1 MKVLLAD
8 DHAILRQGLRSLL
21 ADEAQ
26 VEIVAEAS
34 DGREAVELTEKHQPD
49 IIIMDISMP
58 LLTGLE
64 ATRQIKARF
73 PDIKIIMLSMHAQDS
88 FVIQALQFGAHAYI
102 LKKAVFDEM
111 KLALDAAQ
119 NGEYYLSPA
128 ISRVLIDQLFQSSHA
143 SPYLTSYEKLTQRE
157 REVLQLMLEKRSR
170 KDIAQILSISPKTV
184 DKHQENIKDKLEV
197 YEEEDLLQFAK
208 LIGILKP

>member
-111 KLALDAAQ
+111 KLALDAVQ